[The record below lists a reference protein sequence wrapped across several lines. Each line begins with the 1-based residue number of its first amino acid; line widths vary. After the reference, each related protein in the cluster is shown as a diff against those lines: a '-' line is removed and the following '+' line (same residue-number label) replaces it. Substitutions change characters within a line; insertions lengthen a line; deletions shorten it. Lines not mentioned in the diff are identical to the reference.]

1 MIHATSGRTPLT
13 TPAANAQFATVE
25 DLVRHRYASDKAS
38 QHLGIEVL
46 EAEEGR
52 VVMAMAVQDYMLNG
66 HHILHGGYLFTLGDT
81 CFAFVC
87 ESLGRPSV
95 SRQAEITY
103 IAPGAADSRLVATGI
118 ERTRFGRNNIVD
130 ISIHD
135 QDGQHLA
142 ELRVFGV
149 LVPKK

>member
-1 MIHATSGRTPLT
+1 MT
-13 TPAANAQFATVE
+13 TPATEHFASVE
-25 DLVRHRYASDKAS
+25 ELIRHRYSFDKSS
-38 QHLGIEVL
+38 QHLGIEVVA
-46 EAEEGR
+46 AEEGR
-52 VVMAMAVQDYMLNG
+52 VVMAMDVQDTMLNG

-87 ESLGRPSV
+87 ESVGAPSV

-103 IAPGAADSRLVATGI
+103 IAPGGAGARLVATGV
-118 ERTRFGRNNIVD
+118 ERTRYGRNNIVD

-142 ELRVFGV
+142 EMRVFGV
-149 LVPKK
+149 LVPKR

>member
-1 MIHATSGRTPLT
+1 MT
-13 TPAANAQFATVE
+13 TPATEHFASVE
-25 DLVRHRYASDKAS
+25 ELIRHRYSFDKSS
-38 QHLGIEVL
+38 QHLGIEVV

-52 VVMAMAVQDYMLNG
+52 VVMAMDVQDSMLNG

-103 IAPGAADSRLVATGI
+103 IAPGAADSRLIATGI

-142 ELRVFGV
+142 ELRVYGV

>member
-1 MIHATSGRTPLT
+1 MT
-13 TPAANAQFATVE
+13 TPATEQFASVE
-25 DLVRHRYASDKAS
+25 ELIRHRYSFDKSS
-38 QHLGIEVL
+38 QHLGIEVV

-52 VVMAMAVQDYMLNG
+52 VVMAMAVQEYMLNG

-87 ESLGRPSV
+87 ESVGAPSV

-103 IAPGAADSRLVATGI
+103 IAPGAPGARLVATGV

-130 ISIHD
+130 VSIHD

-142 ELRVFGV
+142 EMRIFGV
-149 LVPKK
+149 LVPRK

>member
-1 MIHATSGRTPLT
+1 MTTSPATENFGS
-13 TPAANAQFATVE
+13 VE
-25 DLVRHRYASDKAS
+25 ELIRHRYSFDKSS
-38 QHLGIEVL
+38 QHLGIEVV

-52 VVMAMAVQDYMLNG
+52 VVMAMDVQESMLNG

-87 ESLGRPSV
+87 ESMGAPSV

-103 IAPGAADSRLVATGI
+103 IAPGGAGARLVATGI

-142 ELRVFGV
+142 EMRVFGV

>member
-1 MIHATSGRTPLT
+1 VVT
-13 TPAANAQFATVE
+13 TTEQEFATVE
-25 DLVRHRYASDKAS
+25 ERIRYRYQFDESSKN
-38 QHLGIEVL
+38 LGIDVV

-52 VVMAMAVQDYMLNG
+52 VVMSMDVQDSMLNG

-87 ESLGRPSV
+87 ESVGAPSV

-103 IAPGAADSRLVATGI
+103 IAPGAANSRLTATGV

-130 ISIHD
+130 IGIHD

-142 ELRVFGV
+142 EMRVFGV
-149 LVPKK
+149 TVAKKTQETE

>member
-1 MIHATSGRTPLT
+1 MT
-13 TPAANAQFATVE
+13 TPATEHFASVE
-25 DLVRHRYASDKAS
+25 ELIRHRYSFDKSS
-38 QHLGIEVL
+38 QHLGIEVV

-52 VVMAMAVQDYMLNG
+52 VVMAMDVQESMLNG

-87 ESLGRPSV
+87 ESVGAPSV

-103 IAPGAADSRLVATGI
+103 IAPGSAGARLVATGV

-142 ELRVFGV
+142 EMRVYGV

>member
-1 MIHATSGRTPLT
+1 MPHPEVLLT
-13 TPAANAQFATVE
+13 TPATDAQFSTVE
-25 DLVRHRYASDKAS
+25 ELVRHRYASDKAS

-52 VVMAMAVQDYMLNG
+52 VVMSMGVQDYMLNG

-103 IAPGAADSRLVATGI
+103 IAPGAAEARLVATGV
-118 ERTRFGRNNIVD
+118 ERTRYGRNNIVD

-135 QDGQHLA
+135 HDGQHLA
-142 ELRVFGV
+142 EMRVYGV

>member
-1 MIHATSGRTPLT
+1 MT
-13 TPAANAQFATVE
+13 TPATEHFASVE
-25 DLVRHRYASDKAS
+25 ELIRHRYSFDKSS
-38 QHLGIEVL
+38 QHLGIEVV
-46 EAEEGR
+46 EAEQGR
-52 VVMAMAVQDYMLNG
+52 VVMAMDVQDSMLNG
-66 HHILHGGYLFTLGDT
+66 HHILHGGYLFTLVDT

-87 ESLGRPSV
+87 ESVGAPSV

-103 IAPGAADSRLVATGI
+103 IAPGSPGSRLVATGV
-118 ERTRFGRNNIVD
+118 ERTRYGRNNIVD

-142 ELRVFGV
+142 EMRVYGV

>member
-1 MIHATSGRTPLT
+1 MT
-13 TPAANAQFATVE
+13 TPAATENFATVE
-25 DLVRHRYASDKAS
+25 ELIRHRYSFDKSS
-38 QHLGIEVL
+38 QHLGIEVV
-46 EAEEGR
+46 EAAEGH
-52 VVMAMAVQDYMLNG
+52 VVMAMDVQEFMLNG

-87 ESLGRPSV
+87 ESVGAPSV

-103 IAPGAADSRLVATGI
+103 IAPGGPGARLVATGV
-118 ERTRFGRNNIVD
+118 ERTRYGRNNIVD

-142 ELRVFGV
+142 EMRVYGV
-149 LVPKK
+149 LVPKKQVAEGA